1 MTQGTPADGAP
12 TRAEL
17 DNCVIAIDCLFSTW
31 LRLGQLA
38 RLHDEEAARALENY
52 RHLSVREAAAAW
64 REVGATLAATAVR
77 LEELET
83 AVREQRDHLAAILK
97 RMIQPKENQT

>member
-1 MTQGTPADGAP
+1 MTEGTPADGAP
-12 TRAEL
+12 TRVDL
-17 DNCVIAIDCLFSTW
+17 DNCVVAIDCLFSAW

-64 REVGATLAATAVR
+64 REVGTTLAATALR

-83 AVREQRDHLAAILK
+83 AVREQRHHLAAIVK
-97 RMIQPKENQT
+97 RVIQLTENQT